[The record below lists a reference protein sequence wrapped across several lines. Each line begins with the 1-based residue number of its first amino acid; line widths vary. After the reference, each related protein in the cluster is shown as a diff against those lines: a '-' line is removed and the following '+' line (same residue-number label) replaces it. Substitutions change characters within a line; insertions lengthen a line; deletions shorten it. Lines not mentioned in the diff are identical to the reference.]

1 MNSCFFSIKWY
12 NINYTFKGGNYGIC
26 NKRKNNTRFIQFG
39 FDKVDNLLY
48 TYTLSEILKNNEFKF
63 LKKDFSMYF
72 KQNISY
78 DGIIYEAKNESVLI
92 SNLLLTD
99 YLSKLNFKTIIDKKL
114 FILGYGNLDNYSYL
128 ISDREK
134 K

>member
-1 MNSCFFSIKWY
+1 MVYVTKEKIILGLFSL
-12 NINYTFKGGNYGIC
+12 
-26 NKRKNNTRFIQFG
+26 G

-78 DGIIYEAKNESVLI
+78 DGIIYEAKNKNVLI

-114 FILGYGNLDNYSYL
+114 FILGYGNLDNYNYL

-134 K
+134 RIMNLNTYTRRNIYEK

>member
-1 MNSCFFSIKWY
+1 MKYITKEKIILGLFSI
-12 NINYTFKGGNYGIC
+12 
-26 NKRKNNTRFIQFG
+26 G

-48 TYTLSEILKNNEFKF
+48 TYTLSEILKNNEFK
-63 LKKDFSMYF
+63 LLNKDFSIYF

-78 DGIIYEAKNESVLI
+78 DGIIYEVKNGNILI

-128 ISDREK
+128 ISDKEK
-134 K
+134 RIMNLNTYTRRNTYEK

>member
-1 MNSCFFSIKWY
+1 MKYITKEKIILGLLSL
-12 NINYTFKGGNYGIC
+12 
-26 NKRKNNTRFIQFG
+26 G

-48 TYTLSEILKNNEFKF
+48 TYTLSEVLKNNEFK
-63 LKKDFSMYF
+63 LLNKDFSIYF

-78 DGIIYEAKNESVLI
+78 DGIIYETKNGNVLI

-114 FILGYGNLDNYSYL
+114 FILGYENLDNYNYL
-128 ISDREK
+128 ISDKEK
-134 K
+134 RIMNLNTYTRRNTCEK

>member
-1 MNSCFFSIKWY
+1 MKYITKEKIILGLLSL
-12 NINYTFKGGNYGIC
+12 
-26 NKRKNNTRFIQFG
+26 G

-48 TYTLSEILKNNEFKF
+48 TYTLSEVLKNNEFK
-63 LKKDFSMYF
+63 LLNKDFSIYF

-78 DGIIYEAKNESVLI
+78 DGIIYEANNGNVLI

-114 FILGYGNLDNYSYL
+114 FILGYENLDNYNYL
-128 ISDREK
+128 ISDKEK
-134 K
+134 RIMNLNTYTRRNTCEK

>member
-1 MNSCFFSIKWY
+1 MKYITKEKIILGLLSL
-12 NINYTFKGGNYGIC
+12 
-26 NKRKNNTRFIQFG
+26 G

-48 TYTLSEILKNNEFKF
+48 TYTLSEVLKNNEFK
-63 LKKDFSMYF
+63 LLNKDFSIYF

-78 DGIIYEAKNESVLI
+78 DGIIYEAKKGNVLI

-114 FILGYGNLDNYSYL
+114 FILGYENLDNYNYL
-128 ISDREK
+128 ISDKEK
-134 K
+134 RIMNLNTYTRRNTYEK

>member
-1 MNSCFFSIKWY
+1 MVYVTKEKIILGLFSL
-12 NINYTFKGGNYGIC
+12 
-26 NKRKNNTRFIQFG
+26 G
-39 FDKVDNLLY
+39 FDKIDNLLY

-63 LKKDFSMYF
+63 LKKDFSMFF

-78 DGIIYEAKNESVLI
+78 DGIIYETKNDNVLI

-114 FILGYGNLDNYSYL
+114 FILGYGNLDNYNYL

-134 K
+134 RIMNLNTYTRRNIYEK

>member
-1 MNSCFFSIKWY
+1 MKYITKEKIILGLLSL
-12 NINYTFKGGNYGIC
+12 
-26 NKRKNNTRFIQFG
+26 G

-48 TYTLSEILKNNEFKF
+48 TYTLSEVLKNNEFK
-63 LKKDFSMYF
+63 LLNKDFSIYF

-78 DGIIYEAKNESVLI
+78 DGIIYEAKNRNVLI

-114 FILGYGNLDNYSYL
+114 FILGYENLDNYNYL
-128 ISDREK
+128 ISDKEK
-134 K
+134 RIMNLNTYTRRNTCEK